1 MRAIAI
7 SAAGGPDVL
16 QLVERD
22 APTPAPGE
30 ILVAVAACGV
40 NRADLLQRRGN
51 YPPPAGVPVD
61 VPGLEY
67 AGVVDALGD
76 GVSRWRVGDRVM
88 GLVGGGAYA
97 ESIVTHA
104 DEAVRVPEGMS
115 LTDAAAVPEVFITA
129 HDALFVRLALREG
142 ERVLVHAVASGVGTA
157 ALQLAKAAGAFV
169 IGTTRSAD
177 KLERARAL
185 GLDVGVRA
193 GERWAIDV
201 LQATDGAG
209 VDAIVDLVGAAYF
222 DQNLQVLAPRGRI
235 VVVGTTSGARTQI
248 DLSALMRKR
257 ATLVGT
263 VLRAR
268 TLAEKI
274 EATRAFERDV
284 MPLFASSSVRPVVD
298 RTFALEQAADAHRFI
313 ESNQSFGKVV
323 LIVNGEAAR

>member
-7 SAAGGPDVL
+7 TGPGGPDVL

-22 APTPAPGE
+22 APAPAAGE
-30 ILVAVAACGV
+30 VRVAVAACGV
-40 NRADLLQRRGN
+40 NRADLLQRRGH
-51 YPPPAGVPVD
+51 YPPPTGVPVD

-76 GVSRWRVGDRVM
+76 GVSRWRIGDRVM
-88 GLVGGGAYA
+88 GLLGGGGYA

-104 DEAVRVPEGMS
+104 DEAVPVPDGMS

-129 HDALFVRLALREG
+129 HDALFMRLAVRSG

-169 IGTTRSAD
+169 IGTTRSPD

-185 GLDVGVRA
+185 GLDVAVRA

-222 DQNLQVLAPRGRI
+222 DENLQVLAPRGRI

-248 DLSALMRKR
+248 DLSVLMRKR

-268 TLAEKI
+268 SLEEKI
-274 EATRAFERDV
+274 EVTRAFERDV
-284 MPLFASSSVRPVVD
+284 MPLFASGAVRPVVD
-298 RTFALEQAADAHRFI
+298 RTFTLEQAADAHRFI
-313 ESNQSFGKVV
+313 ESNLSFGKVV
-323 LIVNGEAAR
+323 LTL

>member
-1 MRAIAI
+1 M
-7 SAAGGPDVL
+7 L

-22 APTPAPGE
+22 APAPAAGE
-30 ILVAVAACGV
+30 IRVAVAACGV
-40 NRADLLQRRGN
+40 NRADLLQRRGH

-76 GVSRWRVGDRVM
+76 GVTRWGVGDRVM
-88 GLVGGGAYA
+88 GLVGGGSYA

-104 DEAVRVPEGMS
+104 DEAVRVPDDMS
-115 LTDAAAVPEVFITA
+115 LADAAAVPEVFITA
-129 HDALFVRLALREG
+129 HDALFMRLAVQSG

-185 GLDVGVRA
+185 GLDVAVRA

-222 DQNLQVLAPRGRI
+222 DQNLQVLAPRGRV

-248 DLSALMRKR
+248 DLSVLMRKR

-284 MPLFASSSVRPVVD
+284 MPLFASGAVRPVVD
-298 RTFALEQAADAHRFI
+298 RAFTLEQAADAHRFI

-323 LIVNGEAAR
+323 LTVSEVSR